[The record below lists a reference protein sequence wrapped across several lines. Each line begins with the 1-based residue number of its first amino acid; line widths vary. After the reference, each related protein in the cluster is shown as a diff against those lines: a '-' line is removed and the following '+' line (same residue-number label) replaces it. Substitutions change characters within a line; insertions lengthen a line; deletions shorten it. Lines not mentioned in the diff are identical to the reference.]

1 MELYL
6 VKLESELAR
15 REVNKPLR
23 RMRGRDGSIRPDF
36 TPREMEESNPEEEEE
51 EDSEYDYYDYEEEES
66 DRVSQATSQAV

>member
-6 VKLESELAR
+6 VKLESELAK

-23 RMRGRDGSIRPDF
+23 RMRGRDGRIMPEF
-36 TPREMEESNPEEEEE
+36 TSREMEESNPEEEEE
-51 EDSEYDYYDYEEEES
+51 EEDYDYYDYEEEES

>member
-1 MELYL
+1 M
-6 VKLESELAR
+6 VKLESELAK

-23 RMRGRDGSIRPDF
+23 RMRGRDGRIMPDF

-51 EDSEYDYYDYEEEES
+51 EEEDSDYDYYDYEEEES